1 MAEATRDRVLT
12 ILAVLFGILAL
23 SNFLKPFQFGGEQTG
38 FVFLGRRLSGPA
50 NTIVGPLFG
59 MYLLAYAAGIW
70 RMRRSALVMGYGYA
84 AYVVLNL
91 VLFNVRNP
99 APPGMGYV
107 LFGIVYSAVA
117 IGVSSGAAYLLTQRK
132 TALT

>member
-1 MAEATRDRVLT
+1 MAEATRDRVFT

-38 FVFLGRRLSGPA
+38 FVFLGRRLSGTA

-59 MYLLAYAAGIW
+59 LYLLIYAAGMW
-70 RMRRSALVMGYGYA
+70 RMKRYAINMGYGYT

-91 VLFNVRNP
+91 VLFNLRNP

-117 IGVSSGAAYLLTQRK
+117 IGVSGGAVYLLTERK
-132 TALT
+132 AALT